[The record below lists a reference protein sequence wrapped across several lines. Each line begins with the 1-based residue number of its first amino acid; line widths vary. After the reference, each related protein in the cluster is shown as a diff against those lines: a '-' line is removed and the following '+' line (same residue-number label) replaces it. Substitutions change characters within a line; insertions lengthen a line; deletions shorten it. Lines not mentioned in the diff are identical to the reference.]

1 MIKIAAGIL
10 AGGKSSRMGSDK
22 ASLTWN
28 GNTFLH
34 TLLDVCR
41 DFPEIYVSV
50 DDRKSTGILLKFM
63 SQRTTGKNT
72 GICIVHLWRMRKR
85 DTDRWKVSIRY

>member
-50 DDRKSTGILLKFM
+50 DDREKYRDFLEIYVSENDRKEYRDL
-63 SQRTTGKNT
+63 
-72 GICIVHLWRMRKR
+72 HL
-85 DTDRWKVSIRY
+85 SLIHI